1 MPPGICTRNCTLTWW
16 TLSACAGGSSA
27 VIEGEWKLVSY
38 NQISAQPNVETTI
51 EFADGQLSGNVGC
64 NHFSG
69 EYKVKGDV
77 IEFGPIM
84 TTEMFCEA
92 VADQESG
99 TYGVL
104 QGNAGFALNG
114 DILTITSAD
123 GGMSITLERK

>member
-1 MPPGICTRNCTLTWW
+1 MKKLIILLLTLLTLT
-16 TLSACAGGSSA
+16 ACAGSSSA
-27 VIEGEWKLVSY
+27 SFEGEWKLVSY
-38 NQISAQPNVETTI
+38 NQISTQPDVETTI
-51 EFADGQLSGNVGC
+51 EFADGQLIGSVGC
-64 NHFSG
+64 NNFSG
-69 EYKVKGDV
+69 GYKVKGDV

-114 DILTITSAD
+114 GILTITSAD
-123 GGMSITLERK
+123 GDMSITLERK